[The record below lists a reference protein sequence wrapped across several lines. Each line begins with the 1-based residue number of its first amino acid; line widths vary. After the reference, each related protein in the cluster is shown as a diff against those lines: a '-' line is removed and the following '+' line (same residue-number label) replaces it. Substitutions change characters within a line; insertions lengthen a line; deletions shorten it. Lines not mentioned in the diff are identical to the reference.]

1 MIVPAYDEGAVLE
14 EHLAR
19 LTRHLRERGET
30 FEILCV
36 DDGSTDAT
44 AQILARQSEPVR
56 CLTHPV
62 NRGKGAAVRSGALV
76 ASGERVVFLDADL
89 STDLAGLEPLLA
101 ALDAGADVALGSRRV
116 EGARLLRRQPGL
128 REGLGRAF
136 SALAGALFAPGVRDF
151 TCGFKGFRR
160 QAARAIF
167 QRARVERWAFD
178 VELVVIARALGLS
191 LAQVPVTWTHRGGS
205 KVRVVGAVFGS
216 LRELASIAWR
226 RWFADLRA

>member
-1 MIVPAYDEGAVLE
+1 MIVPAYNEGAVLE
-14 EHLAR
+14 RHLAR
-19 LTRHLRERGET
+19 LTQHLRGRGET
-30 FEILCV
+30 FELVCV

-44 AQILARQSEPVR
+44 AQILARQFEPVR
-56 CLTHPV
+56 VLSHHD
-62 NRGKGAAVRSGALV
+62 NRGKGAAVRSGAL
-76 ASGERVVFLDADL
+76 ASSGERIVFLDADL

-116 EGARLLRRQPGL
+116 AGARIERRQPRL

-136 SALAGALFAPGVRDF
+136 SSLARALFAPEVRDF

-167 QRARVERWAFD
+167 ERARVERWAFD

-191 LAQVPVTWTHRGGS
+191 LVQVPVSWTHHGGS
-205 KVRVVGAVFGS
+205 KVRVPGAVLGS
-216 LRELASIAWR
+216 LRELASIARR
-226 RWFADLRA
+226 RWFGDLRR